1 MRFYDA
7 TGGRIIIDG
16 QDVKDVTLESLRRQM
31 GIVLQDSFIFSGTIE
46 ENLRY
51 GNEDA
56 SDERLKRAARAFVST
71 SSSLSLP
78 EGYET
83 QVEERGSKLSVG
95 QRQLVAF
102 GRVLLS
108 DPRILILDEAT
119 SSVDTETEQHI
130 QAALQN
136 VLEGRT
142 AFIIAHRLST
152 IRDADLI
159 LVVQDGRISE
169 QGTHDELMK
178 QDGLY
183 RSSI

>member
-1 MRFYDA
+1 
-7 TGGRIIIDG
+7 
-16 QDVKDVTLESLRRQM
+16 M

-46 ENLRY
+46 DNLRY

-56 SDERLKRAARAFVST
+56 SDEALRRAAESVRIDNFASQFAD
-71 SSSLSLP
+71 
-78 EGYET
+78 GYAT

-95 QRQLVAF
+95 QRQLLAF

-130 QAALQN
+130 QAALQT

-152 IRDADLI
+152 IRDADVI
-159 LVVQDGRISE
+159 LVVKDGQTIRA
-169 QGTHDELMK
+169 
-178 QDGLY
+178 GLA
-183 RSSI
+183 RRTDAAWRTV

>member
-1 MRFYDA
+1 M
-7 TGGRIIIDG
+7 
-16 QDVKDVTLESLRRQM
+16 RRQM

-56 SDERLKRAARAFVST
+56 SDEQLKRAANSVRIDKFVSQFA
-71 SSSLSLP
+71 

-130 QAALQN
+130 QSALQN

-159 LVVQDGRISE
+159 LVVQEGRISE
-169 QGTHDELMK
+169 QGTARRAHKEGWIIPK
-178 QDGLY
+178 LY
-183 RSSI
+183 MTQFEMQQSLTLQTGA